1 MTEPTTKIDPKS
13 LPAAGNR
20 LYQEFDIEED
30 RIRISSHYE
39 QDPEFFYIL
48 TGGGWHTYSC
58 SFCAENANMTEAQAR
73 KLDLLAERME
83 LKPGMYILDVGCGW
97 GGPLVYLCKRYN
109 VRGLGIAVTPKQ
121 IAEAQK
127 RAAFHGVDAQFQVMH
142 WKSLPEVETFDVIY
156 TDETIV
162 HFQDLGGFFAKCH
175 KVLKAGHLMVHKEL
189 HLTHSSYSKLGRISE
204 FVNEIYSY
212 TGNYIPLYRELEL
225 LDQNGFQLK
234 NITEISMEHYRKT
247 LDVWLKSMFD
257 NRERMKTLE
266 GPEMYERFRVYL
278 KSMRYLF
285 THTDIFGLHVV
296 TSRKMSQANRQALE

>member
-1 MTEPTTKIDPKS
+1 MTESTTTIDPKS
-13 LPAAGNR
+13 LPATGNQ
-20 LYQEFDIEED
+20 LYQKFDLEED
-30 RIRISSHYE
+30 SARVSSHYE

-58 SFCAENANMTEAQAR
+58 SLCADTGNMTEAQEK

-97 GGPLVYLCKRYN
+97 GGPLVYLCKKYN
-109 VRGLGIAVTPKQ
+109 VRGLGIAVTSKQ
-121 IAEAQK
+121 IVEAQK
-127 RAAFHGVDAQFQVMH
+127 RAAAYGVDAQFQVMH
-142 WKSLPEVETFDVIY
+142 WKTLPEVETFDVVY

-175 KVLKAGHLMVHKEL
+175 QVLKSGHLMVHKEL
-189 HLTHSSYSKLGRISE
+189 HLTHSSYSELGRMSE
-204 FVNEIYSY
+204 YVNEIYSY

-234 NITEISMEHYRKT
+234 NITEIPMEHYRKT
-247 LDVWLKSMFD
+247 LDLWLKSMFD
-257 NRERMKTLE
+257 NRERMKSLE
-266 GPEMYERFRVYL
+266 GVETYERFRVYL

-296 TSRKMSQANRQALE
+296 TSRKIS